1 MFDDNK
7 IVPLT
12 LLCSI
17 PLLVSGCGKK
27 TESPGPVA
35 APAASTAPAGPG
47 EADMG
52 AVLRDLTQAV
62 RKYSIERKQK
72 PKTLNEVVA
81 AGYVQNLPE
90 PPRGKKFEIDS
101 KTMQVVL
108 VKQ

>member
-7 IVPLT
+7 IIRLT

-35 APAASTAPAGPG
+35 APAASTAPAVPG

-52 AVLRDLTQAV
+52 AVLRDLTQAL
-62 RKYSIERKQK
+62 RKYSVEHKQA
-72 PKTLNEVVA
+72 PKTFKEVVA
-81 AGYVQNLPE
+81 AGYVQHLPE
-90 PPRGKKFEIDS
+90 APPGKKFEIDA